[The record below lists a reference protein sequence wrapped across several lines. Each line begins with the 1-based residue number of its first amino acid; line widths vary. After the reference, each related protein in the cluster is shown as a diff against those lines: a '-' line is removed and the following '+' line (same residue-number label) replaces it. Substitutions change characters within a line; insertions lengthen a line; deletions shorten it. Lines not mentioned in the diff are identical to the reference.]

1 MFNVLF
7 RFYLVSFQENSF
19 GTSTGMKFFQIVK
32 IATYK
37 YFKVD
42 STTAFLENVV
52 SVQIEKNLKYLPS
65 LLITEKNA
73 YRKNAY
79 FEKNYFKKNDFF
91 LKELNNILC
100 FFSYIYFTKHF

>member
-7 RFYLVSFQENSF
+7 RFYLISFRENGFS
-19 GTSTGMKFFQIVK
+19 TSTVMEIFQIVK

-42 STTAFLENVV
+42 STTAFLENVA

-79 FEKNYFKKNDFF
+79 YENFF
-91 LKELNNILC
+91 
-100 FFSYIYFTKHF
+100 F